1 MTNKYT
7 HLILSGGGLYG
18 LCFLGIFRYLIIEKK
33 LNSLKNIVGNSM
45 GSFFSLGYSLNID
58 IDKLENIVKELK
70 ECNDI
75 KINKKNL
82 GNLFKKNGILNF
94 SIFTNRLKIES
105 KIDDITFKEFSKKFG
120 INLYISAT
128 NVNRLENV
136 IFCIDNTP
144 DVSVFDAV
152 AASMSLPYMCEPIL
166 IDGEYYIDGCLSNN
180 FPSNIFQNINKNNI
194 LGITIKI
201 NRDYEI
207 KKYEKNTK
215 FTFLNYNKRLIEL
228 LICNSIKTTYLNNVN
243 SDYCD
248 IIIIEDSPI
257 NDYLLYNMNKDKL
270 ETTIS
275 DIDIDNLI
283 LDGFIKATEYF
294 KYIKS

>member
-1 MTNKYT
+1 MTDKYT

-33 LNSLKNIVGNSM
+33 LNSLKNIIGNSM

-128 NVNRLENV
+128 NINKLENV
-136 IFCIDNTP
+136 IFSIDNTP

-180 FPSNIFQNINKNNI
+180 FPSNIFKNINKNNI
-194 LGITIKI
+194 LGICIKI
-201 NRDYEI
+201 NSDYDI
-207 KKYEKNTK
+207 KKYEKNSK
-215 FTFLNYNKRLIEL
+215 FTFLNYNKRLIDL
-228 LICNSIKTTYLNNVN
+228 LIINSIKTTYLNNIN
-243 SDYCD
+243 TDYCD
-248 IIIIEDSPI
+248 LIIIEDSPI
-257 NDYLLYNMNKDKL
+257 SDYLLYNMNKDKL
-270 ETTIS
+270 ETSLS

-283 LDGFIKATEYF
+283 LDGFIKASDYF

>member
-18 LCFLGIFRYLIIEKK
+18 LCYLGIFRYLIIEKK
-33 LNSLKNIVGNSM
+33 LDSLKNVVGNSM
-45 GSFFSLGYSLNID
+45 GSFFSLGYCLNID

-94 SIFTNRLKIES
+94 LIFTNRLKIES

-128 NVNRLENV
+128 NINKLENV
-136 IFCIDNTP
+136 IFSIDNTP
-144 DVSVFDAV
+144 DISVFDAV

-166 IDGEYYIDGCLSNN
+166 IDGEYYVDGCLSNN
-180 FPSNIFQNINKNNI
+180 FPSNIFKNIDKNNI

-201 NRDYEI
+201 NKDYDI

-228 LICNSIKTTYLNNVN
+228 LICNNIKTTYLNNVN
-243 SDYCD
+243 KDYCD
-248 IIIIEDSPI
+248 LIIIEDSPI
-257 NDYLLYNMNKDKL
+257 TDYLLYNMNKDKL
-270 ETTIS
+270 ETSLS

-283 LDGFIKATEYF
+283 LDGFIKASEYF

>member
-207 KKYEKNTK
+207 K
-215 FTFLNYNKRLIEL
+215 
-228 LICNSIKTTYLNNVN
+228 
-243 SDYCD
+243 
-248 IIIIEDSPI
+248 
-257 NDYLLYNMNKDKL
+257 
-270 ETTIS
+270 
-275 DIDIDNLI
+275 
-283 LDGFIKATEYF
+283 
-294 KYIKS
+294 

>member
-228 LICNSIKTTYLNNVN
+228 LICNNIKTTYLNNVN

-275 DIDIDNLI
+275 DTDIDNLI

>member
-94 SIFTNRLKIES
+94 SIFTNILKIES

-228 LICNSIKTTYLNNVN
+228 LICNNIKTTYLNNVN

-275 DIDIDNLI
+275 DTDIDNLI

>member
-228 LICNSIKTTYLNNVN
+228 LICNNIKTTYLNNVN